1 MAESPPISD
10 FSTDNRL
17 ADPWDRPSR
26 ELGVPG
32 RSPAYGQ
39 LPQTGPDDVGTR
51 GDAAYLPAH
60 CLVARVLRGYSLLLW
75 PLVHAGITTAFAM
88 AGPALWAVG
97 EANEHGAA
105 ERAILDIAALT
116 SLIPVALQIAYL
128 PTLYSACIHRETKV
142 ALLNAR
148 PGCPHGARTTRP
160 HPLPAGLRRAQRWCG
175 SAHRSCSRPGTTT
188 TQQRDL
194 TACAKQPEGA
204 LTGLIGPGVG
214 RVVSSSR
221 RRTSLRQRRETGV
234 EMPWFPEFAS
244 AAELARMQAR
254 AADQADPVAE
264 YFAALTEGNAHVL
277 EAVWPGEVVIHDPR
291 GGEVRGHRQ
300 LRHFVR
306 HNQSWLAQHHAR
318 IETVASTVVD
328 GRAVV
333 ELLAHLTDDE
343 RELEW
348 PVAVVA
354 ESPDDRSVVFG
365 LTAANGQLTDDAM
378 SGLPSS
384 SPVTPTLATSWPV
397 PGRF

>member
-148 PGCPHGARTTRP
+148 PGCPHGAQNYSPAPTT
-160 HPLPAGLRRAQRWCG
+160 GWAQASPTLVRF
-175 SAHRSCSRPGTTT
+175 RSP
-188 TQQRDL
+188 
-194 TACAKQPEGA
+194 
-204 LTGLIGPGVG
+204 
-214 RVVSSSR
+214 
-221 RRTSLRQRRETGV
+221 
-234 EMPWFPEFAS
+234 
-244 AAELARMQAR
+244 
-254 AADQADPVAE
+254 
-264 YFAALTEGNAHVL
+264 
-277 EAVWPGEVVIHDPR
+277 
-291 GGEVRGHRQ
+291 
-300 LRHFVR
+300 
-306 HNQSWLAQHHAR
+306 
-318 IETVASTVVD
+318 
-328 GRAVV
+328 
-333 ELLAHLTDDE
+333 ELLASWHDDHSTA
-343 RELEW
+343 R
-348 PVAVVA
+348 PHGMCQAA
-354 ESPDDRSVVFG
+354 RRSSDR
-365 LTAANGQLTDDAM
+365 LDWARCR
-378 SGLPSS
+378 PSS
-384 SPVTPTLATSWPV
+384 FIVQTKDFTPTEKED
-397 PGRF
+397 GG